1 MLYTATEPLAFPTY
15 RVDPLTASA
24 VGELRS
30 PPVAICVGELQPDV
44 VDWLQ
49 VLVEITVSELLESL
63 ATNTFP
69 AVASRTT
76 ASGPEPD
83 PVDTEAAATKSDG
96 LLVLPSPSTL
106 TLLLDLSA
114 M

>member
-1 MLYTATEPLAFPTY
+1 MRDAKIKGYRSRAAFKLIEIDERAHLLRRGM
-15 RVDPLTASA
+15 RVIDLGCAP
-24 VGELRS
+24 G
-30 PPVAICVGELQPDV
+30 G
-44 VDWLQ
+44 WLQ
-49 VLVEITVSELLESL
+49 VLVEMTVSELLESL

-69 AVASRTT
+69 AATSSAT

-96 LLVLPSPSTL
+96 LLVLPSLSTL